1 MGVHKG
7 VFMPVMPKDNVLDQ
21 MEQMLNVASDF
32 TRLKIMYA
40 ISDSEKS
47 VNEIV
52 NEVGASQSLIS
63 HQLKVLKRANLV
75 SRRKEGTKIYY
86 FLSDEHVISLLN
98 IVNEHVLEEMDED
111 YE

>member
-1 MGVHKG
+1 MDVHKG